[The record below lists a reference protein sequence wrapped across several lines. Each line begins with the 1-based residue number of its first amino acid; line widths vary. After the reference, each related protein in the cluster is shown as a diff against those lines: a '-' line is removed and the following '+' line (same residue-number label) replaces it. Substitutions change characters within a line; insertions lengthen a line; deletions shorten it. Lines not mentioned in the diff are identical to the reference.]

1 MNTVFLFTS
10 LIGLVQAAEKQTNCT
25 NENSD
30 NTLLMFFMTIVVCLI
45 FTREGNRLQIPST
58 RRYGLHSGNE
68 SEMEEEEYD
77 DEEEFDDEEDEDD
90 EEDDEEE
97 FDDEE
102 DEDTEEEY
110 EGAEE
115 EEEDKTRSSL
125 RLRKKNM

>member
-77 DEEEFDDEEDEDD
+77 DEEEFDDEED
-90 EEDDEEE
+90 
-97 FDDEE
+97 
-102 DEDTEEEY
+102 DEDTEEEYEGAEEEYEGAEEEY

-125 RLRKKNM
+125 RLRQKNM

>member
-90 EEDDEEE
+90 EDAEEE
-97 FDDEE
+97 YE
-102 DEDTEEEY
+102 DAEEEY

-125 RLRKKNM
+125 RLRQKNM